1 MVDAV
6 HDVARGAG
14 LRHRDGVCRSITS
27 THPCPPTE
35 NEVDAVLTA
44 LGLFGVVA
52 LIAANGYFVAVEFAF
67 VAARRSRFL
76 EQAEDGDRRAKRA
89 IDVHKRLSFMLSGAQ
104 LGITVTTLLVGF
116 IAEPAIASVI
126 EPALIAVGVP
136 ESVTFGVSLTVA
148 LILATMAQMVF
159 GELAPKNLAIAKPEP
174 VARSLASSMWLF
186 MRLAGPVIRLFDGS
200 ANRLLRMI
208 GVEPVEELRGAVSTE
223 ELDLIVDSSA
233 ESGHLTQSQ
242 AALLE
247 RAIDFGELEA
257 SDAMVPWNRVV
268 TIDVDATA
276 ADLRDLMASTHSR
289 FPVVDADGQVQ
300 GVVHA
305 KDLLGVSRSEYD
317 STLVSELLHDILAVP
332 EAAGLNVVLSELRS
346 RATEMAIVIDEYG
359 GPAGVVTLEDVV
371 EELVGD
377 IEDEYDPSAPG
388 EHVEIETGVWSVAAS
403 SRPDEI
409 ERITG
414 FDLPDGEYDTV
425 AGLVLDRLE
434 RIPEV
439 GDSFT
444 VDGIRVEVL
453 AVDGFAIERIELR
466 VDPEALAAADGED
479 PPVRSADDTGD
490 VRRHDERRGER

>member
-1 MVDAV
+1 M
-6 HDVARGAG
+6 
-14 LRHRDGVCRSITS
+14 
-27 THPCPPTE
+27 
-35 NEVDAVLTA
+35 LTA
-44 LGLFGVVA
+44 LGLLGVIA

-76 EQAEDGDRRAKRA
+76 EQAEDGDRRSKRA

-136 ESVTFGVSLTVA
+136 ESVTFGISLTLA

-233 ESGHLTQSQ
+233 ESGHLTEGQ

-257 SDAMVPWNRVV
+257 SDAMIPWNRVV
-268 TIDVDATA
+268 TIDVEATA

-289 FPVVDADGQVQ
+289 FPVVDVDGQVQ
-300 GVVHA
+300 GIVHA
-305 KDLLGVSRSEYD
+305 KDLLGVGRNDYE
-317 STLVSELLHDILAVP
+317 TTPVSVLSHEILAVP
-332 EAAGLNVVLSELRS
+332 EAAGLNVVLAELRS

-359 GPAGVVTLEDVV
+359 GPAGVVTLEDIV

-388 EHVEIETGVWSVAAS
+388 EHVETEPGVWSVAAS

-439 GDSFT
+439 GDTFT
-444 VDGIRVEVL
+444 VDGIRVVVL

-466 VDPEALAAADGED
+466 VDPEALTEATD
-479 PPVRSADDTGD
+479 GD
-490 VRRHDERRGER
+490 VDTDVDDSDNERRSERRGER

>member
-1 MVDAV
+1 
-6 HDVARGAG
+6 
-14 LRHRDGVCRSITS
+14 
-27 THPCPPTE
+27 
-35 NEVDAVLTA
+35 VLTA

-67 VAARRSRFL
+67 VAARRSRFV
-76 EQAEDGDRRAKRA
+76 EQAEDGDRRSKRA
-89 IDVHKRLSFMLSGAQ
+89 IAVHKRLSFMLSGAQ
-104 LGITVTTLLVGF
+104 LGITVTTLVLGF
-116 IAEPAIASVI
+116 VAEPAIASVI
-126 EPALIAVGVP
+126 EPGLKAVGIP
-136 ESVTFGVSLTVA
+136 ESATFGIAITVA

-174 VARSLASSMWLF
+174 VARALAPSTWLF
-186 MRLAGPVIRLFDGS
+186 LRLAGPIIRLFDS
-200 ANRLLRMI
+200 AANRLLRLV

-233 ESGHLTQSQ
+233 ESGHLTVGQ

-268 TIDVDATA
+268 TIDVSATA

-289 FPVVDADGQVQ
+289 FPVVDVDGQVQ
-300 GVVHA
+300 GIVHA
-305 KDLLGVSRSEYD
+305 KDLLGVQRSDYET
-317 STLVSELLHDILAVP
+317 TLVSALLHEILAVP
-332 EAAGLNVVLSELRS
+332 EAAGLNVVLAELRS

-388 EHVEIETGVWSVAAS
+388 DHVETEEGVWSVAAS

-439 GDSFT
+439 GDAFT
-444 VDGIRVEVL
+444 VDGVRIEVL
-453 AVDGFAIERIELR
+453 DVDGFAIERVELR
-466 VDPEALAAADGED
+466 ADPEAIDDDDED
-479 PPVRSADDTGD
+479 DLTDEHRRPGGRKGD
-490 VRRHDERRGER
+490 R

>member
-1 MVDAV
+1 
-6 HDVARGAG
+6 
-14 LRHRDGVCRSITS
+14 
-27 THPCPPTE
+27 
-35 NEVDAVLTA
+35 VLTA

-67 VAARRSRFL
+67 VASRRSRFV
-76 EQAEDGDRRAKRA
+76 EQADEGDRRSKRA
-89 IDVHKRLSFMLSGAQ
+89 IDVHRRLSFMLSGAQ
-104 LGITVTTLLVGF
+104 LGITVTTLVLGF

-126 EPALIAVGVP
+126 EPALQAVGIP
-136 ESVTFGVSLTVA
+136 ESATFGIAIVLA

-174 VARSLASSMWLF
+174 VARALAPSTWLF
-186 MRLAGPVIRLFDGS
+186 LRVAGPIIRLFDGA
-200 ANRLLRMI
+200 ANRLLRLV

-233 ESGHLTQSQ
+233 ESGHLTAGQ

-257 SDAMVPWNRVV
+257 SDAMIPWNRVV
-268 TIDVDATA
+268 TIDSSATA

-289 FPVVDADGQVQ
+289 FPVVDVDGQVQ
-300 GVVHA
+300 GIVHA
-305 KDLLGVSRSEYD
+305 KDLLGVGRSDYD
-317 STLVSELLHDILAVP
+317 TTLVSELLHEILAVP
-332 EAAGLNVVLSELRS
+332 EAAGLNVVLAELRS

-359 GPAGVVTLEDVV
+359 GPAGIVTLEDVV

-388 EHVEIETGVWSVAAS
+388 DHVEIADGVWSVAAS

-439 GDSFT
+439 GDAFT
-444 VDGIRVEVL
+444 VDGIRIEVL
-453 AVDGFAIERIELR
+453 QVDGFAIERVELR
-466 VDPEALAAADGED
+466 VDAD
-479 PPVRSADDTGD
+479 ADTDD
-490 VRRHDERRGER
+490 LDDDDDLRRGRKGER

>member
-1 MVDAV
+1 M
-6 HDVARGAG
+6 
-14 LRHRDGVCRSITS
+14 
-27 THPCPPTE
+27 
-35 NEVDAVLTA
+35 LTA
-44 LGLFGVVA
+44 LGLLGVVA

-76 EQAEDGDRRAKRA
+76 GQAEEGDRKSKRA
-89 IDVHKRLSFMLSGAQ
+89 IEVHKRLSFMLSGAQ

-126 EPALIAVGVP
+126 EPVLVAVGVP
-136 ESVTFGVSLTVA
+136 ESATFGISLTLA
-148 LILATMAQMVF
+148 LILATMGQMVF

-174 VARSLASSMWLF
+174 VARALGSSMWWFL
-186 MRLAGPVIRLFDGS
+186 RIAGPVIRLFDGA
-200 ANRLLRMI
+200 ANRLLRLV
-208 GVEPVEELRGAVSTE
+208 GVEPVEELSGAVSAE

-233 ESGHLTQSQ
+233 ESGHLTESQS
-242 AALLE
+242 ALLE

-300 GVVHA
+300 GIVHA
-305 KDLLGVSRSEYD
+305 KDLLGVGRSVYE
-317 STLVSELLHDILAVP
+317 TTPVSQLFHEILAVP
-332 EAAGLNVVLSELRS
+332 EAAGLNVVLAELRS

-388 EHVEIETGVWSVAAS
+388 DHVETEPGVWSVAAS

-414 FDLPDGEYDTV
+414 LDLPDGEYDTV

-434 RIPEV
+434 RIPEA
-439 GDSFT
+439 GDSFI
-444 VDGIRVEVL
+444 VDGVLIEVL
-453 AVDGFAIERIELR
+453 EVDGFAIERVELR
-466 VDPEALAAADGED
+466 VDPQALDEALDG
-479 PPVRSADDTGD
+479 DDDANEQPRDDAGPGD
-490 VRRHDERRGER
+490 R